1 MAGGFA
7 AERPVGRRYRQTAGG
22 AGAAY
27 QLQARS
33 AAKWRRSS
41 AVSSKRM
48 LIGPAIILRLSVF
61 SPNTLQ
67 WSKVYNYSSSQSNV
81 PHRYGN
87 SHAIQD
93 HTMLP
98 ATRQR

>member
-33 AAKWRRSS
+33 AAMAPQLGAQQQTHVDRASHYS
-41 AVSSKRM
+41 AAQR
-48 LIGPAIILRLSVF
+48 IL
-61 SPNTLQ
+61 
-67 WSKVYNYSSSQSNV
+67 SQ
-81 PHRYGN
+81 YF
-87 SHAIQD
+87 
-93 HTMLP
+93 TME
-98 ATRQR
+98 